1 MVNEVPGPGLSTAD
15 LAPLQR
21 LLLAYAPAPAR
32 AWQGLC
38 WLLDQRLAAVA
49 QRGGEPTIAA
59 IRLAWWDAVLVEDDR
74 AKGGGEP
81 LVERWRALAPAGA
94 GVAAERLIDGW
105 RALLSPEPLSEA
117 DLRAYGAARGG
128 GLFGLLAGDEAADEA
143 LRGPGAVWALWD
155 LAAHVRDEALARQAL
170 ETARGLAEEAE
181 GGVPGGRALKPL
193 RLAHAV
199 ALPDVRAGA
208 VPAAGFSLRHYGRLL
223 RASLWG

>member
-1 MVNEVPGPGLSTAD
+1 MVNAPPGPGLSTAD

-21 LLLAYAPAPAR
+21 LLLAYAPASMR
-32 AWQGLC
+32 AWHALC

-59 IRLAWWDAVLVEDDR
+59 IRLAWWDAVLVEGDR

-94 GVAAERLIDGW
+94 GAAAERLIDGW
-105 RALLSPEPLSEA
+105 RALLSPEPLGET
-117 DLRAYGAARGG
+117 DLLAYGAARGG
-128 GLFGLLAGDEAADEA
+128 GLFGLLAGDETAGGA
-143 LRGPGAVWALWD
+143 LDSPGALWALWD

-170 ETARGLAEEAE
+170 AAARGLAEEAG
-181 GGVPGGRALKPL
+181 GGVPAGRALRPL

-199 ALPDVRAGA
+199 ALPDVRAGTL
-208 VPAAGFSLRHYGRLL
+208 PAAGFSLRHYGRLL
-223 RASLWG
+223 RASLRG